1 MSKLTETILQEKLK
15 HRPNKNYI
23 QMLQQLS
30 EKDTFTFDDF
40 VSSARIVSRAS
51 FVAESDNAKLL
62 DECTDIYCYV
72 GGLFIQGLR
81 GGHFYSEVYHQSDEN
96 NPCIKLD
103 TTDLQLLEKIL
114 YSYCMNL

>member
-1 MSKLTETILQEKLK
+1 MSKITDTILKEKMK
-15 HRPNKNYI
+15 VRPNKNYI

-40 VSSARIVSRAS
+40 VRSARVVPRAS
-51 FVAESDNAKLL
+51 FIAESEGAKLL
-62 DECTDIYCYV
+62 DECSDIYCYV

-81 GGHFYSEVYHQSDEN
+81 GGYFYSEVYQKQNDCH
-96 NPCIKLD
+96 PCIKID
-103 TTDLQLLEKIL
+103 TTDLSLLEKIL